1 LPAWNPI
8 TNFSPHTNN
17 PSLYK
22 QYSDTTKLDKIN
34 IMRIYRRIKNLP
46 AIDQIQHRRNQ
57 KRRSA
62 VKQRNALSDQEKEEA
77 RAKKREQMRVFR
89 ANNTQYNKRQ
99 NDIKKIKR
107 NQVKK
112 IEEKFGVKKGSYF
125 YGLDEE
131 GIKKKVRTRCFRS

>member
-1 LPAWNPI
+1 VAKSVKPNCDRGRTKNLPAWNPI
-8 TNFSPHTNN
+8 TNFSPHT
-17 PSLYK
+17 
-22 QYSDTTKLDKIN
+22 
-34 IMRIYRRIKNLP
+34 